1 MVRVFG
7 DNIEKFY
14 PDDDEDYHDSGYVTI
29 SAFLTIIFSLSLTCT
44 IGSLLCDIP
53 VIISQFIST
62 KVMNHI
68 AFRTLVCLLL
78 LHILF
83 ILVVYILWL
92 CIIISY
98 GTAQM

>member
-1 MVRVFG
+1 MVRDSP
-7 DNIEKFY
+7 DNITKFY
-14 PDDDEDYHDSGYVTI
+14 PDDEEEDGEEDTGYIMLSGL
-29 SAFLTIIFSLSLTCT
+29 LTIFFSISLTCT

-62 KVMNHI
+62 KVMNDI

-83 ILVVYILWL
+83 ILVVYIY
-92 CIIISY
+92 Y
-98 GTAQM
+98 GCAS